1 MAQGLNKVKRRI
13 ATVNS
18 TRKVTNA
25 MKLISSVKFRQ
36 AQNGYLTR
44 KKYCDELQN
53 IVDSCFTVAS
63 LSSTSCFLH
72 EFEDVEKTLYVVVS
86 SSLGL
91 CGSYNYNIFRFLSS
105 VYKNGDE
112 IIPIGSKIH
121 KVVTDDPNIVH
132 YDDYVG
138 ILENITMGNAR
149 VLARDLIRKYRDGNY
164 KKVVLIYTKYINQIA
179 TKVEKLDL
187 LPISYNRIEHDENF
201 APDLEPSMDEMVK
214 KITRKYLANL
224 LFIKLN
230 ECYLSE
236 NSARRNAMDNA
247 DKNAEELSEK
257 LTIEYNKA
265 RQAAITQEITEVV
278 AGSTSK

>member
-36 AQNGYLTR
+36 AQAGYLTR
-44 KKYCDELQN
+44 KKYCDELQSV
-53 IVDSCFTVAS
+53 VDSAFTVAS
-63 LSSTSCFLH
+63 LTSKSCFLH
-72 EFEDVEKTLYVVVS
+72 EFEDQEKVLYVVIS

-91 CGSYNYNIFRFLSS
+91 CGSYNYNIFRYLSS
-105 VYKNGDE
+105 VYKKGDE
-112 IIPIGSKIH
+112 IVPIGSKIF
-121 KVVTDDPNIVH
+121 KFVNDDPDIVH
-132 YDDYVG
+132 YDDYVQ

-149 VLARDLIRKYRDGNY
+149 ILSRDLIRKYRVGDY
-164 KKVVLIYTKYINQIA
+164 KKVVLIYTRYINQIA
-179 TKVEKLDL
+179 TKVEELTL
-187 LPISYNRIEHDENF
+187 LPVPYNFVEHDANF
-201 APDLEPSMDEMVK
+201 PPDLETTIDDITLK
-214 KITRKYLANL
+214 LTRKYLANL
-224 LFIKLN
+224 LFIKLS
-230 ECYLSE
+230 ESYLSE
-236 NSARRNAMDNA
+236 HSSRRNAMDNA

>member
-25 MKLISSVKFRQ
+25 MKLIASVKFRQ
-36 AQNGYLTR
+36 AQNGFLTR
-44 KKYCDELQN
+44 KKYNDELQN
-53 IVDSCFTVAS
+53 IVDSVFSVA
-63 LSSTSCFLH
+63 SSTSKSCYIH
-72 EFEDVEKTLYVVVS
+72 EFEDQEKILYVVIS

-91 CGSYNYNIFRFLSS
+91 CGSYNYNIIRYLSS
-105 VYKNGDE
+105 VYRAGDE

-121 KVVTDDPNIVH
+121 KFVSDDPMVTH
-132 YDDYVG
+132 YDDYVEL
-138 ILENITMGNAR
+138 LENITMGNAR
-149 VLARDLIRKYRDGNY
+149 VLARDLIRKYRAGNY
-164 KKVVLIYTKYINQIA
+164 KKVVLIYTNYINQIA
-179 TKVEKLDL
+179 MKVESLDL
-187 LPISYNRIEHDENF
+187 LPLPYNFVEHDANF
-201 APDLEPSMDEMVK
+201 SPDLEPNMEEMIL

-230 ECYLSE
+230 EAYLSE

-278 AGSTSK
+278 AGSVNK

>member
-36 AQNGYLTR
+36 AQAGYLTR

-53 IVDSCFTVAS
+53 VVDSVFTVAS
-63 LSSTSCFLH
+63 LTSKSCFLH
-72 EFEDVEKTLYVVVS
+72 EFEDQEKILYVVIS

-91 CGSYNYNIFRFLSS
+91 CGSYNYNIFRYFSS
-105 VYKNGDE
+105 VYKKGDE
-112 IIPIGSKIH
+112 VVPIGSKIH
-121 KVVTDDPNIVH
+121 KFVSDDPDVIH
-132 YDDYVG
+132 HDDYVQ

-149 VLARDLIRKYRDGNY
+149 ILARDLIRKYRVGNY
-164 KKVVLIYTKYINQIA
+164 KKVVLIYTKYLNQIA
-179 TKVEKLDL
+179 TKVEELTV
-187 LPISYNRIEHDENF
+187 LPVPYNFIEHDANF
-201 APDLEPSMDEMVK
+201 APDIETTIDDLTLK
-214 KITRKYLANL
+214 LTRKYLANL

-230 ECYLSE
+230 ESYLSE
-236 NSARRNAMDNA
+236 NSSRRNAMDNA

>member
-44 KKYCDELQN
+44 RKYYDELQKV
-53 IVDSCFTVAS
+53 VDSAFTVAS
-63 LSSTSCFLH
+63 LTSKSCYLH
-72 EFEDVEKTLYVVVS
+72 EFEDQEKTLYVVIS

-91 CGSYNYNIFRFLSS
+91 CGSYNYNIFRYLSS
-105 VYKNGDE
+105 VYKKGDE
-112 IIPIGSKIH
+112 IIPIGSKIQ
-121 KVVTDDPNIVH
+121 KFVNDDPDLVH
-132 YDDYVG
+132 YDNYVEL
-138 ILENITMGNAR
+138 LENITMSNAR
-149 VLARDLIRKYRDGNY
+149 ILSRDLLARYREGKY

-179 TKVEKLDL
+179 TKVEELTL
-187 LPISYNRIEHDENF
+187 LPATFNYVEHDANF
-201 APDLEPSMDEMVK
+201 PPDLETTIDNIVHK
-214 KITRKYLANL
+214 LIRKYLANL

-230 ECYLSE
+230 ESYLSE
-236 NSARRNAMDNA
+236 NSSRRNAMDNA